1 MNLLLYKQILSFKS
15 SLGFAKTILSR
26 EANRK
31 SFKLIPFIEMVRKHK
46 SEAYILT
53 LLHSEWPK
61 LYGVLAILI
70 RVLAIL
76 SAKGL
81 RSLTVY

>member
-1 MNLLLYKQILSFKS
+1 MISCLLSWATKPLKIGSTFQ
-15 SLGFAKTILSR
+15 
-26 EANRK
+26 RK
-31 SFKLIPFIEMVRKHK
+31 EIAP
-46 SEAYILT
+46 LT

-61 LYGVLAILI
+61 LH

-81 RSLTVY
+81 RANPVKKGDKKMVK